1 MRHGHSLG
9 FSALGFRLGAFLS
22 AAACAVPS
30 LPETVVVETRITA
43 PAATSSPSVTRIDGL
58 DLSESG
64 RTDLASALMGTP
76 GILGLT
82 QAGEGSQTSIFT
94 RGTNSSQT
102 ALLLDGRRLSPGF
115 SGSYE
120 PGRYRLDGLGSL
132 EILRGA
138 SSALYGA
145 NALGGVIDLR
155 LRNPLADATGTT
167 LSAEAGS
174 YGRATIG
181 LSTLQHTTGPAPTSG
196 LVLNVDGTREDG
208 WRDNADRE
216 SAHVLGKAAWSL
228 GSPTTVADVVF
239 SADHTRAGLPGQ
251 RSAGGLDDPNDWQRD
266 TGWLVSPGLSV
277 ARGDFRGQLFWAH
290 SESTVTS
297 YVDGT
302 SFYGDYLYHQ
312 RFLLNRDEITAL
324 GETAVSRSLTLGY
337 GLTYE
342 RTAFDQQALD
352 PFSLNWSDTQ
362 EGLGAWTRADWKF
375 TEEDHLRF
383 GVRADT
389 FTDFG
394 GKVTGELAWL
404 RTFAPGFLLHAKVA
418 SAFRAPSANDL
429 AYGTAGDRP
438 LRPESNVATELGLR
452 RTPEGPFGTSWT
464 VVAFE
469 NRLTD
474 LIDYDPAD
482 NYKTFNI
489 GKARTRGIELGGEL
503 RPAIGWRLFGAAT
516 WLEATALSDYLGL
529 VSAGDRLLRRPDLA
543 LSVGVETRPTSNW
556 VLGLAA
562 TWLHG
567 REDFDFNTGA
577 RVDLRDALQMRF
589 WMRHALSDT
598 TDLSLRVENLTGS
611 SAELTGIGYPAAPR
625 SVYLGLTRK
634 F

>member
-1 MRHGHSLG
+1 MTFLRRHTLLAA
-9 FSALGFRLGAFLS
+9 SALAA

-30 LPETVVVETRITA
+30 LPETVVVETRVTA
-43 PAATSSPSVTRIDGL
+43 PAATSSPSVTRLDGA
-58 DLSESG
+58 DLAESG
-64 RTDLASALMGTP
+64 RLDLAGALQGTP

-145 NALGGVIDLR
+145 NALGGVVDLR
-155 LRNPLADATGTT
+155 LRDPLTAETGAALT
-167 LSAEAGS
+167 AEGGS
-174 YGRATIG
+174 YGRASAG
-181 LSTLQHTTGPAPTSG
+181 LSYLTRSAGPAPAAG
-196 LVLNVDGTREDG
+196 LVLNLDTSREDG
-208 WRDNADRE
+208 WRDNAGRD
-216 SAHVLGKAAWSL
+216 AHHVLGKAAWSP
-228 GSPTTVADVVF
+228 SPGAVADVVF
-239 SADHTRAGLPGQ
+239 SADHTHAGLPGQ

-266 TGWLVSPGLSV
+266 SGWLVSPGVSV
-277 ARGDFRGQLFWAH
+277 TRGDFRGQVFWAH
-290 SESTVTS
+290 SESAVTS
-297 YVDGT
+297 FVDGS
-302 SFYGDYLYHQ
+302 SFYGPYLYHQ
-312 RFLLNRDEITAL
+312 RFLLRRDELTAL
-324 GETAVSRSLTLGY
+324 GESALGRDLTLGY

-352 PFSLNWSDTQ
+352 PFSLDWRDTQ
-362 EGLGAWTRADWKF
+362 EGLGAWARADWRL
-375 TEEDHLRF
+375 TDGDQLRL
-383 GVRADT
+383 GARSDT

-404 RTFAPGFLLHAKVA
+404 RTLRPGLLLHAKLA

-429 AYGTAGDRP
+429 AYGTSGGVP
-438 LRPESNVATELGLR
+438 LRPETNVATELGLR
-452 RTPEGPFGTSWT
+452 RTPEGPFGAAWT
-464 VVAFE
+464 LVVFE
-469 NRLTD
+469 NRLSD

-489 GKARTRGIELGGEL
+489 GKARTRGVELGGEV
-503 RPAIGWRLFGAAT
+503 RPAVGWRLFGAAT

-543 LSVGVETRPTSNW
+543 LTLGVEARPASDW
-556 VLGLAA
+556 VVGLAA
-562 TWLHG
+562 TYLRG

-577 RVDLRDALQMRF
+577 RVDLRDSLQARL
-589 WMRHALSDT
+589 WLRHALSDA

-611 SAELTGIGYPAAPR
+611 TAELTSIGYPAAPR
-625 SVYLGLTRK
+625 SVYLGVTRR

>member
-1 MRHGHSLG
+1 MRLSLH
-9 FSALGFRLGAFLS
+9 LLL
-22 AAACAVPS
+22 AAACSSRAAAAPS
-30 LPETVVVETRITA
+30 LPETVVVETRISA
-43 PAATSSPSVTRIDGL
+43 PAATSSPSVTRIDGA
-58 DLSESG
+58 DLAESG
-64 RTDLASALMGTP
+64 RLDLAAALAGTP

-155 LRNPLADATGTT
+155 LRNPLADAPGTS
-167 LSAEAGS
+167 LAAEGGS
-174 YGRATIG
+174 FGRATLG
-181 LSTLQHTTGPAPTSG
+181 LSTLQRAAGPAPTFG
-196 LVLNVDGTREDG
+196 FALNVDGSREDG
-208 WRDNADRE
+208 WRGNADRE
-216 SAHVLGKAAWSL
+216 SAHVLGKAAWAL
-228 GSPTTVADVVF
+228 GAPGTVAYLVF
-239 SADHTRAGLPGQ
+239 SADRTRAGLPGQ
-251 RSAGGLDDPNDWQRD
+251 RTVGGLDDPNDWQRD
-266 TGWLVSPGLSV
+266 TGWLVSPGISV
-277 ARGDFRGQLFWAH
+277 ERGDFRGQVFWAR

-302 SFYGDYLYHQ
+302 SFYGAYLYHQ

-324 GETAVSRSLTLGY
+324 GETDLSPALTLGY

-342 RTAFDQQALD
+342 RTAFDQKALD
-352 PFSLNWSDTQ
+352 PFSLSWRDTQ
-362 EGLGAWTRADWKF
+362 EGLGAWTRADWKL
-375 TEEDHLRF
+375 TAADHLRF
-383 GVRADT
+383 GARADT

-404 RTFAPGFLLHAKVA
+404 RTLAPGLLLHAKLA

-429 AYGTAGDRP
+429 AYGTSGDRP

-452 RTPEGPFGTSWT
+452 RTPEGPFGAGWT
-464 VVAFE
+464 IVAFE

-489 GKARTRGIELGGEL
+489 GKARTRGLELGGEV
-503 RPAIGWRLFGAAT
+503 RPAVGWRLFGAAT
-516 WLEATALSDYLGL
+516 WLEATALSDYLGI

-543 LSVGVETRPTSNW
+543 LSVGVETRPTSAW
-556 VLGLAA
+556 VVGLAA
-562 TWLHG
+562 TWLRG

-577 RVDLRDALQMRF
+577 RVDLRDSLQARL
-589 WMRHALSDT
+589 WLRHALTDR
-598 TDLSLRVENLTGS
+598 TDLSLRVENLAGS
-611 SAELTGIGYPAAPR
+611 DAELTSVGYPAAPR
-625 SVYLGLTRK
+625 AVYLGLTHR

>member
-1 MRHGHSLG
+1 MTSLRRRTLQAAC
-9 FSALGFRLGAFLS
+9 ALAA

-30 LPETVVVETRITA
+30 LPETVVVETRVTA
-43 PAATSSPSVTRIDGL
+43 PAATSSPSVTRLDGA
-58 DLSESG
+58 DLAESG
-64 RTDLASALMGTP
+64 RLDLAGALQGTP

-145 NALGGVIDLR
+145 NALGGVVDLR
-155 LRNPLADATGTT
+155 LRDPLTAETGAALT
-167 LSAEAGS
+167 AEGGS
-174 YGRATIG
+174 YGRASAG
-181 LSTLQHTTGPAPTSG
+181 LSYLTRSAGPAPAAG
-196 LVLNVDGTREDG
+196 LVLNLDTSREDG
-208 WRDNADRE
+208 WRDNAGRD
-216 SAHVLGKAAWSL
+216 AHHVLGKAAWSL
-228 GSPTTVADVVF
+228 SPGAVADVVF
-239 SADHTRAGLPGQ
+239 SADHTHAGLPGQ

-266 TGWLVSPGLSV
+266 SGWLVSPGVSV
-277 ARGDFRGQLFWAH
+277 ARGDFRGQVFWAH
-290 SESTVTS
+290 SESAVTS
-297 YVDGT
+297 FVDGS
-302 SFYGDYLYHQ
+302 SFYGPYLYHQ
-312 RFLLNRDEITAL
+312 RFLLRRDELTAL
-324 GETAVSRSLTLGY
+324 GESALGRDLTLGY

-352 PFSLNWSDTQ
+352 PFSLDWRDTQ
-362 EGLGAWTRADWKF
+362 EGLGAWARADWRL
-375 TEEDHLRF
+375 TESDHLRL
-383 GVRADT
+383 GARSDT

-404 RTFAPGFLLHAKVA
+404 RTLRPGLLLHAKLA

-429 AYGTAGDRP
+429 AYGTSGGVP
-438 LRPESNVATELGLR
+438 LRPETNVATELGLR
-452 RTPEGPFGTSWT
+452 RTPEGPFGAAWT
-464 VVAFE
+464 LVAFE
-469 NRLTD
+469 NRLSD

-489 GKARTRGIELGGEL
+489 GKARTRGVELGGEV
-503 RPAIGWRLFGAAT
+503 RPVVGWRLFGAAT

-543 LSVGVETRPTSNW
+543 LTLGVEARPASDW
-556 VLGLAA
+556 VVGLAA
-562 TWLHG
+562 TYLRG

-577 RVDLRDALQMRF
+577 RVDLRDSLQARL
-589 WMRHALSDT
+589 WLRHALSDA

-611 SAELTGIGYPAAPR
+611 TAELTSIGYPAAPR
-625 SVYLGLTRK
+625 SVYLGVTRR